1 MCDYVEFHRSAHIYT
16 SHIDYLLL
24 QEEQEAK
31 EPDNSS
37 KGKQSATNK
46 DKQKNPPTK
55 RFTC

>member
-1 MCDYVEFHRSAHIYT
+1 MLSFTYLLTYIYT
-16 SHIDYLLL
+16 SHVDCLLL